1 MQLEPVFDNN
11 TVRRMNTLFMNSQE
25 RHEARYQRRKSKRIE
40 KRRRRNEEI
49 GTLEDI
55 FSYHTL
61 FYAGR
66 KCCNG
71 VRWKQSV
78 QNFERHLFS
87 GTAARRRAVLNGT
100 WKGSGYSH
108 FMLAERGKIRPIDAP
123 KIRDRQV
130 HKVITSHILYPL
142 YEPSMIYDNGASQQ
156 GKGLHFS
163 FRRLKEELHRHY
175 RKYGREGHIVLI
187 DLKSFFPSADHSALF
202 RRHDEY
208 ILDGRIRNLCDQV
221 IYDFEK
227 HTGTKIGMPLGV
239 EPSQIEMVAL
249 PSSADNFARCQLSVD
264 AFAHYMD
271 DYHALFLKL
280 EDAKEFIDI
289 IDVKFRNIGLH
300 INRNKCKIIPL
311 TKSFK
316 YCKATFFITET
327 GAVIVRGN
335 RDSMKRARK
344 KMRSF
349 SKKVKNGE
357 MTMDKVEEWYK
368 VQVSYFGN
376 YNDHNRV
383 LRLNRLY
390 YNILGGAIPCSDS
403 TQSMMKV
410 SA

>member
-1 MQLEPVFDNN
+1 
-11 TVRRMNTLFMNSQE
+11 MNSQE
-25 RHEARYQRRKSKRIE
+25 RHEARYQRRKAMRIE
-40 KRRRRNEEI
+40 RRRKRNEEI

-61 FYAGR
+61 FYAGK

-87 GTAARRRAVLNGT
+87 GTAARRRKILDGT

-130 HKVITSHILYPL
+130 HKVITNHILYPL
-142 YEPSMIYDNGASQQ
+142 YHPGMIYDNGASQR

-163 FRRLKEELHRHY
+163 FNRLKQALREHY
-175 RKYGREGHIVLI
+175 RKYGREGYIVLI
-187 DLKSFFPSADHSALF
+187 DLKSFFPSADHSAIF

-208 ILDGRIRNLCDQV
+208 ILDGKIRNLCDQV
-221 IYDFEK
+221 VYDFEK
-227 HTGTKIGMPLGV
+227 HTGNCIGMPLGV

-249 PSSADNFARCQLSVD
+249 PSRADNFAKCQLSVEG
-264 AFAHYMD
+264 FAHYMD
-271 DYHALFLKL
+271 DYHALFPDY
-280 EDAKEFIDI
+280 ESAKSFVHVMDSQ
-289 IDVKFRNIGLH
+289 FRRMGLH
-300 INRNKCKIIPL
+300 INLNKCKISPL
-311 TKSFK
+311 TKPFK
-316 YCKATFFITET
+316 YCKATFFLTET
-327 GAVIVRGN
+327 GKVVCRGN
-335 RDSMKRARK
+335 RDSVKRARK

-349 SKKVKNGE
+349 SKKVQAGK
-357 MTMDKVEEWYK
+357 MTIDKVEGWYK
-368 VQVSYFGN
+368 VQVAYFGN

-390 YNILGGAIPCSDS
+390 YNLFGGAVPCSGS
-403 TQSMMKV
+403 TQPMIKA